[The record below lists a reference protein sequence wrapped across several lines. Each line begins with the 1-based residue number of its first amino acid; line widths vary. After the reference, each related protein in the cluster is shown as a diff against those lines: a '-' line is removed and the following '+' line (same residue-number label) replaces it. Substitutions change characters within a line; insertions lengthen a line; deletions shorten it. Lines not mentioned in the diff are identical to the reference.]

1 MTDPKPN
8 HPMHVI
14 NPSAAD
20 KLLRDDILA
29 LVRRHLNL
37 IPNTPER
44 ILAVSSQVV
53 GQVLALQNPV
63 ILGKD
68 AAIAVIMTNIE
79 KGNQDYVTKLVQAN
93 MVRTGQTRSI

>member
-20 KLLRDDILA
+20 KLLREEILA
-29 LVRRHLNL
+29 LVRRHL
-37 IPNTPER
+37 IPNTAER

-63 ILGKD
+63 TLGKD
-68 AAIAVIMTNIE
+68 AAIAVIMANIE
-79 KGNQDYVTKLVQAN
+79 KGNQDYVTQLVQAD

>member
-8 HPMHVI
+8 PPMHVV

-29 LVRRHLNL
+29 LVRRHL

-53 GQVLALQNPV
+53 GQVLALQNPMT
-63 ILGKD
+63 LGKD
-68 AAIAVIMTNIE
+68 AAIAVIMANIE
-79 KGNQDYVTKLVQAN
+79 KGNQDFISQMVQADKN
-93 MVRTGQTRSI
+93 RTGQTREI

>member
-8 HPMHVI
+8 PPMHVV
-14 NPSAAD
+14 NSSAAD

-29 LVRRHLNL
+29 LVRRHL

-53 GQVLALQNPV
+53 GQVLALQNPMT
-63 ILGKD
+63 LGKD
-68 AAIAVIMTNIE
+68 AAIVVIMANIE
-79 KGNQDYVTKLVQAN
+79 KGNQDFISQMVQADKN
-93 MVRTGQTRSI
+93 RTGQTREI